1 MDAVERPRGTPA
13 CEPRCPWGP
22 SGGRCP
28 NANAASHD
36 YGYDGDF
43 DNFGDECD
51 GGTGNCDGA
60 WSGLGA

>member
-1 MDAVERPRGTPA
+1 MQWSGPEAHQLV
-13 CEPRCPWGP
+13 CPCGP

-28 NANAASHD
+28 NANEASHD

-51 GGTGNCDGA
+51 GRTGNCDGA
-60 WSGLGA
+60 WSGFSA